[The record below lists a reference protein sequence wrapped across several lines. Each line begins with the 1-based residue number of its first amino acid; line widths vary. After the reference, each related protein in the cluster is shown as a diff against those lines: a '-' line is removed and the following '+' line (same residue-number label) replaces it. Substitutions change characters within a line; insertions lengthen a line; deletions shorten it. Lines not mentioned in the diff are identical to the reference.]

1 MKVKCYIFAPITNTS
16 KMLQKLFFLVALF
29 TYSVATLAQDA
40 YLTADSEASDKIFKN
55 STPYE
60 VKIFPHNFKSD
71 KPKNVI
77 LLIGDGMGVSQVF
90 AGITANKGHL
100 FIENCRHIG
109 FSKTQS
115 ANKYITDS
123 AAGGTA
129 LSCGVKTYN
138 GAIGVD
144 ADTVK
149 VKSILEEAEDK
160 GLATGL
166 VSTSAITHATPAS
179 FIAHQPSRNMYE
191 AIAADFLNTDIDVFI
206 GGGSD
211 HFTKRKDGRNL
222 FNELKSKDYK
232 VKTDMNKIAK
242 VKRGKLAGL
251 TAAVH
256 NGRMAE
262 RGNMLPLATSTALQI
277 LDNNDKGFFLMV
289 EGSQI
294 DWGGHASSTVYI
306 VEDMLDFDRTVGK
319 ALEFASENGET
330 LVLVTADHETGG
342 MALTGGN
349 ISIGEIK
356 ADYPTTNH
364 TAVMVPVFAYGPG
377 AEEFI
382 GIMENTD
389 IHHKIKTLLLNK

>member
-1 MKVKCYIFAPITNTS
+1 MVLINTKNMLHKTFIFLAFCAFSFGT
-16 KMLQKLFFLVALF
+16 F
-29 TYSVATLAQDA
+29 AQDA
-40 YLTADSEASDKIFKN
+40 YLNAESEDTDKTYQGEEPYKVKMYTQKFKA
-55 STPYE
+55 E
-60 VKIFPHNFKSD
+60 
-71 KPKNVI
+71 KPKNI
-77 LLIGDGMGVSQVF
+77 IFLIGDGMGVSQVF
-90 AGITANKGHL
+90 AGITANQGKL

-115 ANKYITDS
+115 ASDYITDS

-149 VKSILEEAEDK
+149 VKSILEEAEDQ

-179 FIAHQPSRNMYE
+179 FIAHQSSRNMYE
-191 AIAADFLNTDIDVFI
+191 EIAADFLNTDVDVFI
-206 GGGSD
+206 GGGLS
-211 HFTKRKDGRNL
+211 HFIARKDGRNL
-222 FNELKSKDYK
+222 VNELKEKGYTVENDI
-232 VKTDMNKIAK
+232 NKIAK
-242 VKRGKLAGL
+242 IKKGKLAGL
-251 TAAVH
+251 TAQVH
-256 NGRMAE
+256 NPRMNE
-262 RGNMLPLATSTALQI
+262 RGDMLPVATETALNI
-277 LDNNDKGFFLMV
+277 LDDNDKGFFLMV

-306 VEDMLDFDRTVGK
+306 VEDMLDFDQTVGEAIK
-319 ALEFASENGET
+319 FAAKDGET

-342 MALTGGN
+342 MALTGGDMTT
-349 ISIGEIK
+349 GMVK
-356 ADYPTTNH
+356 AAYPTTSH

-389 IHHKIKTLLLNK
+389 VHDKMKKLLLGK